1 MHLKEYFNRMAAE
14 WEVRPEVI
22 DRLREIVSWCKVQGG
37 ARVLDVACGTG
48 VLTPILLEAVGEG
61 GKVVGIDFAPEMIK
75 QARAHNLSQNASFL
89 VADVINMPF
98 ADESFDWVFCNG
110 AIPHFSDLPGSLCEM
125 RRVLRAGGSLI
136 ICHASS
142 RAEINERHRSIGE
155 PVADNQLPAAN
166 ELRITLET
174 AGFDKLHCEDAADR
188 FVFVGRKLVSGG
200 NGQSTESPA

>member
-1 MHLKEYFNRMAAE
+1 MAAE

-22 DRLREIVSWCKVQGG
+22 DRLRKIVGWYKVQGG

-48 VLTPILLEAVGEG
+48 VLTPILLEAVGED
-61 GKVVGIDFAPEMIK
+61 GKVIGIDFAPEMIK
-75 QARAHNLSQNASFL
+75 QARANNLNPNASFL
-89 VADVINMPF
+89 IADVISMPF

-110 AIPHFSDLPGSLCEM
+110 AIPHFPDLPGSFCEM

-142 RAEINERHRSIGE
+142 RAEINERHRSIGD

-166 ELRITLET
+166 ELRVMLET
-174 AGFDKLHCEDAADR
+174 AGFDEICCEDAADR
-188 FVFVGRKLVSGG
+188 FVIAGRKPVSGG
-200 NGQSTESPA
+200 NDYSTEGLM